1 MSAYEEG
8 HLDIVKYLCEVG
20 GRELL
25 MVKDEVSG
33 MDVVL

>member
-25 MVKDEVSG
+25 MATAAVSG
-33 MDVVL
+33 MD